1 MKLEESTFMLYA
13 SKYYDNPNCHSIE
26 EFEEDLQRIKYI
38 KKLFSKYKKNGE
50 LNERLILNHIIIF
63 YNCFGEKATNI
74 LFMKLDKYH
83 SYLKPFIS
91 YLNYLPVTIEYNK
104 KIIYTETIKDDEN
117 VKFIVESMW

>member
-117 VKFIVESMW
+117 VKFIVESM

>member
-1 MKLEESTFMLYA
+1 MKLEESTFSLYA

-50 LNERLILNHIIIF
+50 LNERLVLNHIIIF

-91 YLNYLPVTIEYNK
+91 YLNYLPVTVEYNK
-104 KIIYTETIKDDEN
+104 KVIYTETIRDDEV
-117 VKFIVESMW
+117 VKKIVESM